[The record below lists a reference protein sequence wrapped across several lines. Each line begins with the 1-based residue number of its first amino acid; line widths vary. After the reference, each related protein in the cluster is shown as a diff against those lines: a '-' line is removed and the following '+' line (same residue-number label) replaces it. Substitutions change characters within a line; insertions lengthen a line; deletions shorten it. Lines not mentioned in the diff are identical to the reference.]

1 MAGKLV
7 AMLVVGVLAIG
18 GSVAYA
24 GTVTY
29 PTRFTEFKLERDS
42 GKRTFSGQIGS
53 TKSSCLK
60 GRKVE
65 LIRKHSGDQ
74 TMLGKDTTSSN
85 GKFKIVL
92 TSSQVK
98 DGTYFAKAKQK
109 KLNNGDKCLEGQSGT
124 IKVS

>member
-7 AMLVVGVLAIG
+7 AMLVVGMLAIG

-24 GTVTY
+24 GTYTY

-65 LIRKHSGDQ
+65 LSASTAAIRRFLARTQ
-74 TMLGKDTTSSN
+74 LAATESSR
-85 GKFKIVL
+85 
-92 TSSQVK
+92 SCSRAVK
-98 DGTYFAKAKQK
+98 
-109 KLNNGDKCLEGQSGT
+109 
-124 IKVS
+124 